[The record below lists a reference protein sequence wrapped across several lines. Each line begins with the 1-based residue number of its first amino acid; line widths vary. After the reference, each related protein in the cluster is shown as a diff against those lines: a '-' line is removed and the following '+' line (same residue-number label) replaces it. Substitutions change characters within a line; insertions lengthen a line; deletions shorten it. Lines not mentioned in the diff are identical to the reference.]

1 MKDKTLSWLIAVAA
15 ALLLGGIILFLHLW
29 TVFNADG
36 RGFGVGG

>member
-1 MKDKTLSWLIAVAA
+1 MKDPALPWLIAVGA
-15 ALLLGGIILFLHLW
+15 ALLLGGIIFFLHLW